1 MSAVTNLENKSYAC
15 VLVDLRTS
23 NPYHNCLLEM
33 LTWFPKV
40 SYWGGGRGLG
50 SPFILFF
57 LIFAIYA
64 RTLLTHTAASP
75 YPNPRGGGQPPN
87 PKSAIP
93 C

>member
-15 VLVDLRTS
+15 VLLDLRTS

-40 SYWGGGRGLG
+40 SYWGGARALG
-50 SPFILFF
+50 WPFILLFF

-64 RTLLTHTAASP
+64 RTL
-75 YPNPRGGGQPPN
+75 
-87 PKSAIP
+87 
-93 C
+93 

>member
-40 SYWGGGRGLG
+40 SYSGGL
-50 SPFILFF
+50 SFYFF
-57 LIFAIYA
+57 FNFCYLCTNVINV
-64 RTLLTHTAASP
+64 HCS
-75 YPNPRGGGQPPN
+75 
-87 PKSAIP
+87 
-93 C
+93 

>member
-15 VLVDLRTS
+15 VLVDLRTR

-50 SPFILFF
+50 CRFILFF
-57 LIFAIYA
+57 FFNFCYLCTNVINVYC
-64 RTLLTHTAASP
+64 S
-75 YPNPRGGGQPPN
+75 QP
-87 PKSAIP
+87 
-93 C
+93 